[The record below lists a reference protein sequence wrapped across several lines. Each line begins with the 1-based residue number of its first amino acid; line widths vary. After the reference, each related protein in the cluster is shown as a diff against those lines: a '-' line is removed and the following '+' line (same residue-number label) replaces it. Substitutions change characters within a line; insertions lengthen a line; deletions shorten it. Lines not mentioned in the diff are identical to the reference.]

1 MLAALP
7 AHGHRVG
14 LSLRPDARSSY
25 ERGTA
30 RRCPTEMITLA
41 NAFIFVLLLGAAAI
55 GVSSLVEKRS
65 ARRHRDHEGS
75 SNLAS

>member
-7 AHGHRVG
+7 SPVQGVG
-14 LSLRPDARSSY
+14 AALHPDARSSY
-25 ERGTA
+25 ERGESC
-30 RRCPTEMITLA
+30 RCPTEMITLA

-55 GVSSLVEKRS
+55 GVSSLVEKRTVK
-65 ARRHRDHEGS
+65 RHRDHQGS